1 LLKKCYSDWKLSLI
15 YLQLKNVFYET
26 GALSNKTML
35 LLFEKAAA
43 LFLGV
48 VPKLGCAPTD
58 KKRINDFG

>member
-1 LLKKCYSDWKLSLI
+1 LI

-26 GALSNKTML
+26 GALPNKTML